1 MGFSLSIISTI
12 AYFDIFDY
20 PLTAWEIWKYLY
32 GVRAQYIDIVNK
44 LDDLASEGGIETR
57 NGFYFLPKRNAIVN
71 VRLERYLIA
80 EKKYKKAK
88 RILKIISCMPFIR
101 SICIMNT
108 LSYDNA
114 SATSDIDIMLMVEPK
129 KLWLARFFCVSFLR
143 IFNLRPNEEKRAD
156 TICLNFIVGTDGLD
170 FSEIALKPEDVHFA
184 HIVSRAVPVF
194 DEKDYCNDFFLKNQ
208 WILGIFPNAYAMD
221 LSSRRKIR
229 LGIVGKFFKKII
241 ESTIFAIPKN
251 ILELWA
257 KKIQMK
263 IMPEN
268 LKSAANKNTN
278 VIFSNTIL
286 KFHVKDRRE
295 EYNRAWGEKI
305 KSCL

>member
-170 FSEIALKPEDVHFA
+170 FSEIALKPEDAHFA
-184 HIVSRAVPVF
+184 HIVSRAVPVY
-194 DEKDYCNDFFLKNQ
+194 DEKNYYNDFFLKNK
-208 WILGIFPNAYAMD
+208 WIFGIFPNTFPMD
-221 LSSRRKIR
+221 VSSRRKIR
-229 LGIVGKFFKKII
+229 IYTLGRFLKKIA
-241 ESTIFAIPKN
+241 ELVLFVFSKN
-251 ILELWA
+251 ILDLWA

-263 IMPEN
+263 IMPEA
-268 LKSAANKNTN
+268 LRGSANKNTN
-278 VIFSNTIL
+278 VVFSSTIL

-295 EYNRAWGEKI
+295 EYNRRWKENLKF
-305 KSCL
+305 LT